1 MIRRDTLAFQAL
13 TSLARLRVGIDEKRC
28 RLVFELLCAGDGI
41 HAAIQR
47 QLAVKG
53 LNELRL
59 NVLSVLFA
67 SDPDPITPADLAYHA
82 NVTRSAMTDAIDS
95 LEKRGLV
102 IRNRDRRDR
111 RMIDICLTEEGRRM
125 IDSTLEDYL
134 HLLGKLASD
143 VELTEQPALMALLR
157 KLQAGTAAL
166 LSANS

>member
-1 MIRRDTLAFQAL
+1 MMRRDTLAFQAL
-13 TSLARLRVGIDEKRC
+13 TSLARLRGGIDDKRC
-28 RLVFELLCAGDGI
+28 HLVFELLCAGDAI

-47 QLAVKG
+47 QLAAKG

-59 NVLSVLFA
+59 NVLSVLFVN
-67 SDPDPITPADLAYHA
+67 DPAPITPADLAYHA

-95 LEKRGLV
+95 LEKHGLV
-102 IRNRDRRDR
+102 VRNRDKRDR
-111 RMIDICLTEEGRRM
+111 RMIDICLTEEGSRTV
-125 IDSTLEDYL
+125 DSTLEGYL

-143 VELTEQPALMALLR
+143 VEIAEQPALIALLR